1 MAVFASVATMRN
13 VLPRPPLAALAV
25 ASYGLVAWTILPS
38 PINGI
43 QAAQIL
49 YTALPVCWL
58 LVGIASLVF
67 RPARV
72 EVALP

>member
-1 MAVFASVATMRN
+1 MTASKSI
-13 VLPRPPLAALAV
+13 PAAW
-25 ASYGLVAWTILPS
+25 GDRCRS
-38 PINGI
+38 P
-43 QAAQIL
+43 AQIL

-72 EVALP
+72 EVVLP